1 MLVDEILTVV
11 SFISSFVQIAE
22 VFWNAIKS
30 SKTQK
35 QKQQKKST
43 SYPTLFHV
51 VFW

>member
-1 MLVDEILTVV
+1 MLADEILTVA
-11 SFISSFVQIAE
+11 SSFVQIAE

-51 VFW
+51 AFW

>member
-51 VFW
+51 AFW